1 MILTTELSA
10 SVGIKPVWHSETL
23 RAHRCCHAPRRHSP
37 HRRCLA
43 VAVAVAIAIA
53 VAAAVAVAV
62 AVAVVVAVV
71 VAAPVS
77 VISTITA
84 VAIESGRQQ

>member
-23 RAHRCCHAPRRHSP
+23 RAHHCCHAPRRHSP

-84 VAIESGRQQ
+84 VAIESVRQ

>member
-1 MILTTELSA
+1 MCWGCAGGL
-10 SVGIKPVWHSETL
+10 
-23 RAHRCCHAPRRHSP
+23 CHFFVFSLIRRRHFKKE
-37 HRRCLA
+37 
-43 VAVAVAIAIA
+43 V
-53 VAAAVAVAV
+53 AAVAVAV

-84 VAIESGRQQ
+84 VAIESVRQ

>member
-23 RAHRCCHAPRRHSP
+23 RAHHCCHAPRRHSP

-62 AVAVVVAVV
+62 AVAVVVA
-71 VAAPVS
+71 APVS

-84 VAIESGRQQ
+84 VAIESVRQQ